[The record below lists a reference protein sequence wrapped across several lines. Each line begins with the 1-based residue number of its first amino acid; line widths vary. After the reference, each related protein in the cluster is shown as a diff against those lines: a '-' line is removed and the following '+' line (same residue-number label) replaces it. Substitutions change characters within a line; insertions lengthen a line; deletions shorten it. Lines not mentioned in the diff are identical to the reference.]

1 MDNFIEADFIG
12 GIWDGKTY
20 AIPVVPE
27 WKVAIMHSL
36 NVWDFSEEI
45 DSSEPVPYDIAV
57 YRNMGHGIFWLSRIE
72 KL

>member
-27 WKVAIMHSL
+27 WNVAILGKISF
-36 NVWDFSEEI
+36 DFIHEADPSK
-45 DSSEPVPYDIAV
+45 PVPYDIAV
-57 YRNMGHGIFWLSRIE
+57 YKNIGHGIFWLSRIE
-72 KL
+72 KR